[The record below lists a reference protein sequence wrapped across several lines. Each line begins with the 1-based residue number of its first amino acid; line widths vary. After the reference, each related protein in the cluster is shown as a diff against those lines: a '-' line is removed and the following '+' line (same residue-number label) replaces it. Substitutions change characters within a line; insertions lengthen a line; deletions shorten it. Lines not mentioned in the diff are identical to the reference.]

1 VESLYANNQ
10 GTSSEGI
17 LMAKVRI
24 RASNGVD
31 DTEVRALLKAAG
43 CELVDEAGEPNGLSS
58 SAEAD
63 AAEQEDQE
71 RPDELAGLER
81 GGVSDGAEDECASPG
96 GAGELEDEADVLAVI
111 LSPTCVDDEELDELV
126 TSAVR
131 RGVRVV
137 GVWPPGAVPGRIPR
151 ALERLGDDTVVYAMS
166 WMALPHSGRA
176 PQVRPGQGVRYVGT
190 MLEHACLD
198 VHPGP

>member
-1 VESLYANNQ
+1 
-10 GTSSEGI
+10 
-17 LMAKVRI
+17 MAKVRI

-151 ALERLGDDTVVYAMS
+151 ALERLGDDTVVCDVDRLRHVVDGAPPK
-166 WMALPHSGRA
+166 WEGATGAPRAGRA
-176 PQVRPGQGVRYVGT
+176 LRRNK
-190 MLEHACLD
+190 C
-198 VHPGP
+198 